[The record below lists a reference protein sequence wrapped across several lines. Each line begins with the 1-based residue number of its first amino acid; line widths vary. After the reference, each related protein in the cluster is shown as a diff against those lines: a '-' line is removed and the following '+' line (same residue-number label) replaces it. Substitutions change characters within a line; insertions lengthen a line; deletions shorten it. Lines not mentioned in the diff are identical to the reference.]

1 MWALWKRLYGSAPV
15 RHTGVPAVVAD
26 RAGAEVR
33 FSDREPWRI
42 EWAAL
47 AEVGVNVV
55 VSPEGDYSEGFW
67 ALKGP
72 TPADGFEVPVELVA
86 GSDAFNAQ
94 LFDLPGFDP
103 TAYVRARK
111 AEARGEPGYFV
122 CWRRASAEPGAAADP
137 RRHGLIARGVVS

>member
-1 MWALWKRLYGSAPV
+1 
-15 RHTGVPAVVAD
+15 VPTVVAD

-47 AEVGVNVV
+47 AEVGVHVV

-67 ALKGP
+67 ALKGRA
-72 TPADGFEVPVELVA
+72 PADGFEVPVEVVA
-86 GSDAFNAQ
+86 GAAAFAAR

-103 TAYVRARK
+103 TGYVRARK
-111 AEARGEPGYFV
+111 AEARAEPGYFV
-122 CWRRASAEPGAAADP
+122 CWRAAAEPVVTPDP
-137 RRHGLIARGVVS
+137 RRG